1 MPLVYYT
8 LNGLVLQWLGFAFE
22 GEWRLEWG
30 PMSQTKL
37 QDKFGGRS
45 VNIVTAEPKVELLA
59 YTAGAFDIAMATA
72 RTCYSSELIY
82 AKDIT
87 PGQRDRIGKSIYEA
101 GHHTPFQHPTFVFGL
116 QHISRHVVWSFFHS
130 HPFYNSE
137 QQSQRY
143 VVMDDAAVFVPPMVG
158 AARELY
164 ERAVTKSWT
173 AYNKISQLLIGEN
186 FTLMEKIGHLKG
198 QTDKSIMV
206 DSEKKAIENARYVLP
221 LAAFTTMYHTISG
234 IVLKRYVRMAR
245 MSDCPYEAKMIVDMM
260 VEEVRKVDPD
270 FIERIGD
277 EAFDASELVEEKI
290 YEELISR
297 NVSQEKLYEMNA
309 TFRESFDADLGDK
322 WSKLISFDTHTEK
335 IVAES
340 VREIF
345 GSTSSALSDDAA
357 IDYAVNPAKNKYLN
371 DSLNSWDMSPVMRA
385 LNHAQYT
392 FKKRMTHT
400 GDSQEQRHRT
410 VPSSRPLLRM
420 SHTREPDYMTPPVF
434 EKNQEAHAVY
444 DEIMKELWE
453 TKNQLI
459 EMGVPAEF
467 ACYILP
473 NAVTLRFTQSGSLL
487 HFMHK
492 WRLRSCFLAQLEIYN
507 CAVDELMQVRE
518 VHPRLGKYLGP
529 PCLTRYQG
537 GVGHVK
543 PDRMKEI
550 MSSDAA
556 DKSLQLA
563 TTEGPCPEGPRWCG
577 INVWMNFPKTKR
589 PF

>member
-1 MPLVYYT
+1 
-8 LNGLVLQWLGFAFE
+8 
-22 GEWRLEWG
+22 
-30 PMSQTKL
+30 MSQTKL
-37 QDKFGGRS
+37 QQKFENRR
-45 VNIVTAEPKVELLA
+45 VEIVSAPPKVELLA
-59 YTAGAFDIAMATA
+59 YTGKPFDIAMATA
-72 RTCYSSELIY
+72 RTCYAPELIY

-87 PGQRDRIGKSIYEA
+87 PGQRERIGASIYEA
-101 GHHTPFQHPTFVFGL
+101 GHHTPFQHPTFIFGL
-116 QHISRHVVWSFFHS
+116 QNISRHVVWSFFHS

-143 VVMDDAAVFVPPMVG
+143 VVMDNAAVFVPPLEG
-158 AARELY
+158 EALKLY
-164 ERAVTKSWT
+164 ESAVIKSWT
-173 AYNKISQLLIGEN
+173 AYNKISQLLVGDN
-186 FTLMEKIGHLKG
+186 FSLMEKIGKLKG
-198 QTDKSIMV
+198 QNEKSIMT

-221 LAAFTTMYHTISG
+221 LGAFTTMYHTISG

-245 MSDCPYEAKMIVDMM
+245 LSDCPTEAKMIVDMM
-260 VEEVRKVDPD
+260 VEEVRKIDPD

-277 EAFDASELVEEKI
+277 EAFEEGDLLEEKM
-290 YEELISR
+290 YEELVLR
-297 NVSQEKLYEMNA
+297 TGSQEKLYEMNA
-309 TFRESFDADLGDK
+309 AFAESFDAELGDK
-322 WSKLISFDTHTEK
+322 WSKLVMFDPRAEQV
-335 IVAES
+335 VADS
-340 VREIF
+340 VREVV
-345 GSTSSALSDDAA
+345 GATPTMLSDDAA
-357 IDYAVNPAKNKYLN
+357 IDYAVNPMKNKYLN
-371 DSLNSWDMSPVMRA
+371 DTLNSWDMSPVMRA

-410 VPSSRPLLRM
+410 TPGSRPLLRM
-420 SHTREPDYMTPPVF
+420 MHTRAPDYMTPPVF
-434 EKNQEAHAVY
+434 EKNEEARKVY
-444 DEIMKELWE
+444 DEVIAEMWK
-453 TKNQLI
+453 TKNTLI

-507 CAVDELMQVRE
+507 CAVDELMQVRD

-543 PDRMKEI
+543 PERMKEI
-550 MSSDAA
+550 MTSDAL

>member
-1 MPLVYYT
+1 
-8 LNGLVLQWLGFAFE
+8 
-22 GEWRLEWG
+22 
-30 PMSQTKL
+30 MSQTTL
-37 QDKFGGRS
+37 QQKFEGRS
-45 VNIVTAEPKVELLA
+45 AKVVTGEPKVELLA
-59 YTAGAFDIAMATA
+59 YTPGAFDISMATA
-72 RTCYSSELIY
+72 RTCYSPNLIY
-82 AKDIT
+82 TKDIT
-87 PGQRDRIGKSIYEA
+87 EGQRERIGASIYEA

-116 QHISRHVVWSFFHS
+116 QQISRHVVWSFFHS
-130 HPFYNSE
+130 HPYYNSE

-143 VVMDDAAVFVPPMVG
+143 VVMDDAAVFVPPIKG
-158 AARELY
+158 EARELY
-164 ERAVTKSWT
+164 ERAVSKSWE
-173 AYNKISQLLIGEN
+173 AYNKISELLIGDN
-186 FTLMEKIGHLKG
+186 FSLMEKIGKLKG
-198 QTDKSIMV
+198 QNEKAIMT

-221 LAAFTTMYHTISG
+221 LGAFTTMYHTISG
-234 IVLKRYVRMAR
+234 IVLKKYVRMSR
-245 MSDCPYEAKMIVDMM
+245 LSDCPYEAKKIVDMM
-260 VEEVRKVDPD
+260 VEEVRKIDPN

-277 EAFDASELVEEKI
+277 EAFDASDLMEEKI
-290 YEELISR
+290 YDELMAK
-297 NVSQEKLYEMNA
+297 NVSQEKQYEMNA
-309 TFRESFDADLGDK
+309 AFREAFDTDLGDK
-322 WSKLISFDTHTEK
+322 WSKLVMFDLKAEQV
-335 IVAES
+335 VADS
-340 VREIF
+340 IREVF
-345 GSTSSALSDDAA
+345 GATPEVLSDDEA
-357 IDYAVNPAKNKYLN
+357 IDFAVNPAKNKYLN
-371 DSLNSWDMSPVMRA
+371 DTLNSWDMSPAMRA

-410 VPSSRPLLRM
+410 VPGSRPLLRM

-434 EKNQEAHAVY
+434 EKNPEALKIY
-444 DEIMKELWE
+444 NGIMNELWQ
-453 TKNQLI
+453 TKNTLI
-459 EMGVPAEF
+459 EMGVSSEF

-529 PCLTRYQG
+529 PCFTRFQG
-537 GVGHVK
+537 GVGHIK
-543 PDRMKEI
+543 PERMKEI
-550 MSSDAA
+550 MGSDAL

>member
-1 MPLVYYT
+1 M
-8 LNGLVLQWLGFAFE
+8 
-22 GEWRLEWG
+22 
-30 PMSQTKL
+30 
-37 QDKFGGRS
+37 
-45 VNIVTAEPKVELLA
+45 NIVTAPPKIELLA
-59 YTAGAFDIAMATA
+59 YTPGAFDISMATA
-72 RTCYSSELIY
+72 RTCYSPDLIY
-82 AKDIT
+82 VKDIT
-87 PGQRDRIGKSIYEA
+87 PGQRERIGKSIYEA

-116 QHISRHVVWSFFHS
+116 QNISRHVVWSFFHS

-143 VVMDDAAVFVPPMVG
+143 VVMNDAAVFVPPIEG

-164 ERAVTKSWT
+164 ERAVAKSWT
-173 AYNKISQLLIGEN
+173 AYNKISQLLVGDN
-186 FTLMEKIGHLKG
+186 FQLMEKIGHLKG
-198 QTDKSIMV
+198 QSEKSITV

-221 LAAFTTMYHTISG
+221 LGAFTTMYHTISG

-245 MSDCPYEAKMIVDMM
+245 MSDCPYEAKMIVDLM

-277 EAFDASELVEEKI
+277 EAFEEKDLMEEQLYKELSSKQVSQEKI
-290 YEELISR
+290 YE
-297 NVSQEKLYEMNA
+297 MNEQ
-309 TFRESFDADLGDK
+309 FRQAFDADLGEK
-322 WSKLISFDTHTEK
+322 WSKLVMFDPRAEQ
-335 IVAES
+335 IVADS
-340 VREIF
+340 IREVV
-345 GSTSSALSDDAA
+345 GATPGVLNDDEA
-357 IDYAVNPAKNKYLN
+357 IDYAVNPAKNRYLN
-371 DSLNSWDMSPVMRA
+371 DTLNSWDMSPVMRA

-410 VPSSRPLLRM
+410 VPGSRPLLRM
-420 SHTREPDYMTPPVF
+420 SHTRMPDYLTPSVF
-434 EKNQEAHAVY
+434 EKNDEARAIY
-444 DEIMKELWE
+444 DGIMRELWE
-453 TKNQLI
+453 TKNALI
-459 EMGVPAEF
+459 EMGVSAEF

-518 VHPRLGKYLGP
+518 AHPRLGKFLGP
-529 PCLTRYQG
+529 PCFTRYHG
-537 GVGHVK
+537 GVGHTT
-543 PDRMKEI
+543 PTRMKEI
-550 MSSDAA
+550 MSSDAP

-577 INVWMNFPKTKR
+577 INVWMNFPRTKR

>member
-1 MPLVYYT
+1 
-8 LNGLVLQWLGFAFE
+8 
-22 GEWRLEWG
+22 
-30 PMSQTKL
+30 MSQTKL
-37 QDKFGGRS
+37 QQKFEGRE
-45 VNIVTAEPKVELLA
+45 VKVVTSEPKVELLA
-59 YTAGAFDIAMATA
+59 YTGHPFDIAMATA
-72 RTCYSSELIY
+72 RTCYAPELIY

-87 PGQRDRIGKSIYEA
+87 PGQRERIGASIYEA

-143 VVMDDAAVFVPPMVG
+143 VVMNDAAVFVPPIEG
-158 AARELY
+158 EARELY
-164 ERAVTKSWT
+164 ERAVEKSWT
-173 AYNKISQLLIGEN
+173 AYNKISELLVGDN
-186 FTLMEKIGHLKG
+186 FSLMEKIGKLKG
-198 QTDKSIMV
+198 QNDKQIMT

-221 LAAFTTMYHTISG
+221 LGAFTTMYHTISG

-260 VEEVRKVDPD
+260 VEEVRKIDPD
-270 FIERIGD
+270 FIERVGD
-277 EAFDASELVEEKI
+277 EAFTT
-290 YEELISR
+290 EELMEER
-297 NVSQEKLYEMNA
+297 LYAELLKRQLSQEKMYEMNA
-309 TFRESFDADLGDK
+309 AAAAAFDADLGDK
-322 WSKLISFDTHTEK
+322 WSKLILSDTNTEK
-335 IVAES
+335 VVADS
-340 VREIF
+340 VREVF
-345 GSTSSALSDDAA
+345 GATPDALSDDEA
-357 IDYAVNPAKNKYLN
+357 IDYAVNPAKNLYLN

-410 VPSSRPLLRM
+410 VPGSRPLLRF
-420 SHTREPDYMTPPVF
+420 SHTREPDYLTPPVF
-434 EKNQEAHAVY
+434 EKNLEARAIY
-444 DEIMKELWE
+444 DGIMAELWE
-453 TKNQLI
+453 TKNRLI

-529 PCLTRYQG
+529 PCFTRFHG
-537 GVGHVK
+537 GVGHPK
-543 PDRMKEI
+543 PERVKEI
-550 MSSDAA
+550 MTSDAT